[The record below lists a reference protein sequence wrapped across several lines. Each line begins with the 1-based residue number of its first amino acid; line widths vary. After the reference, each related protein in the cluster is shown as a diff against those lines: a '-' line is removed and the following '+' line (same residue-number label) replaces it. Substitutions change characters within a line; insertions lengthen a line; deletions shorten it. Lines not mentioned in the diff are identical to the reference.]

1 MLWSIASTVS
11 QQSKLAVD
19 LGSAVGK
26 DCTSFEL
33 QQDNRL
39 KTSRDSNSVDLIYIL
54 HHSDSQNGIQRIQR
68 HRHLTPEKGQD
79 GYRASLQT
87 PHRSHRSHR
96 LLIPRPQP
104 NVQVLRQLNEVAE
117 YVQKNE
123 PGVLSYSIN
132 RSLRPSKDGEEEI
145 IMLERC
151 VRFLK
156 LSFPEY
162 LLSFQSSQLICGNPT
177 QV

>member
-1 MLWSIASTVS
+1 MKERRNRLLWSITSTVS
-11 QQSKLAVD
+11 RQSKLAWT
-19 LGSAVGK
+19 SARQSAR
-26 DCTSFEL
+26 TA
-33 QQDNRL
+33 RL
-39 KTSRDSNSVDLIYIL
+39 SCSNKTSRDSNSVDLIYIL

-87 PHRSHRSHR
+87 PRRSHRSHR
-96 LLIPRPQP
+96 LLILRPQP

-151 VRFLK
+151 VRFLTPSF
-156 LSFPEY
+156 LSIFPP
-162 LLSFQSSQLICGNPT
+162 SKARS
-177 QV
+177 